1 MFDEIIGNEQIK
13 QELQKSVKENK
24 ISHSYMFVG
33 IEGIGKQMM
42 AKRFAQ
48 MILCTNEITKGC
60 NQCKSCIEFQ
70 SNNHPDF
77 LYTEPGGN
85 SIKIEQIRYLQK
97 KIQEKPIIS
106 NKKVYIINNADKM
119 TVEAQNCLLK
129 TLEEPPE
136 YSTILLIGSNENAF
150 LNTIKSR
157 CMMIPFKPIN
167 GNLIKKYMEETYEM
181 NHISSNMLEAFQGSI
196 GKAISLK
203 DKREIYDK
211 IEKNI
216 QELDKKSIIDI
227 LQSSEEIYKD
237 KEDIMNILEYTN
249 IILLRLA
256 KENIKYANCIQI
268 VENTKKRLNQNANY
282 DMSIDNMIFN
292 IWEEVN

>member
-77 LYTEPGGN
+77 LYTEPDGN

-119 TVEAQNCLLK
+119 TVDE
-129 TLEEPPE
+129 
-136 YSTILLIGSNENAF
+136 
-150 LNTIKSR
+150 
-157 CMMIPFKPIN
+157 
-167 GNLIKKYMEETYEM
+167 
-181 NHISSNMLEAFQGSI
+181 LEAYINRRRLSI
-196 GKAISLK
+196 KP
-203 DKREIYDK
+203 
-211 IEKNI
+211 
-216 QELDKKSIIDI
+216 
-227 LQSSEEIYKD
+227 
-237 KEDIMNILEYTN
+237 
-249 IILLRLA
+249 
-256 KENIKYANCIQI
+256 
-268 VENTKKRLNQNANY
+268 ENTR
-282 DMSIDNMIFN
+282 I
-292 IWEEVN
+292 